1 MATTVQVE
9 LQAKTDKAIQEIEG
23 LQQEIKNLSKQVDQ
37 ANKNTSEG
45 LKDVKETSEQ
55 TAGGISKIGT
65 AIKAAGI
72 GLAVAAFAKLSE
84 VFNENQKVADAFG
97 TVFETLSLAFN
108 DFFNFLNNNIGTI
121 TGFFSSIFD
130 DPKQAIIDFGTAIKN
145 NLIERFNSFLDT
157 LGFVSSAVK
166 KVFSGDFAGALE
178 DVKSAGKES
187 IDVLTGVNNSF
198 DKSVET
204 VTKVTSSIVD
214 YTRSTIDA
222 AKSNVQLTKQAEIAR
237 VRQQGL
243 IESFDLQAEKLR
255 QVRDE
260 ERNTIEDRIKANNDL
275 AAVLDEQEKQMLE
288 MVDLQILAAQKEF
301 EKNQNQENTIA
312 LLEAQQEK
320 EAVLAQIQGFRSEQL
335 SNDLALNRE
344 KLELEQSISDAESE
358 RAISEAEFTAEQ
370 IEGEYLRLQALR
382 DAALQE
388 EEIETARLTKKRDLY
403 NEGTQAFVDAQN
415 ELLLFQQENSQR
427 QLEIERDLAKAKEE
441 TITQALGNLAT
452 IVGENTK
459 FGKAIAVVQA
469 IRDTLS
475 GANKALSASPP
486 PFNFIAAAAVAA
498 SGFANVKSILS
509 TPDPTPPSFAT
520 GGTGGAARVASV
532 PPAATA
538 PAFNIVGASGI
549 NQLAE
554 VVGQQ
559 TTQPVKAFVVSKDV
573 TTSQELDRNIVK
585 GASL

>member
-9 LQAKTDKAIQEIEG
+9 LQAKTDKAIKEIEG

-84 VFNENQKVADAFG
+84 VFNENQKVADAFN

-108 DFFNFLNNNIGTI
+108 DFFNFLDKNIGTI
-121 TGFFSSIFD
+121 TGFFTSIFN
-130 DPKQAIIDFGTAIKN
+130 DPKQAIIDFGDAIKQG
-145 NLIERFNSFLDT
+145 LIDRFNQ
-157 LGFVSSAVK
+157 
-166 KVFSGDFAGALE
+166 ALE
-178 DVKSAGKES
+178 VLGLVGKAFGELVKGEFSAAFDTIKEAGKETV
-187 IDVLTGVNNSF
+187 DVITGVDDSF
-198 DKSVET
+198 DKTVET
-204 VTKVTSSIVD
+204 VKNVSGSIVN
-214 YTRSTIDA
+214 YAKSTLDA
-222 AKSNVQLTKQAEIAR
+222 AKSNVELQKQAELSRA
-237 VRQQGL
+237 RQQGIL
-243 IESFDLQAEKLR
+243 EDFDLQAEKLR

-260 ERNTIEDRIKANNDL
+260 ERNTIEDRIKANNEL
-275 AAVLDEQEKQMLE
+275 AKVLDEQEKQMLE
-288 MVDLQILAAQKEF
+288 MVDIQIKAAQLEF
-301 EKNQNQENTIA
+301 DKNQNLENELA
-312 LLEAQQEK
+312 LIDALNEKRAVEAQI
-320 EAVLAQIQGFRSEQL
+320 AGFRSEQK
-335 SNDLALNRE
+335 SNDLALDRE
-344 KLELEQSISDAESE
+344 KIELEQSITDAESE
-358 RAISEAEFTAEQ
+358 RAIAEAEFTAEQ
-370 IEGEYLRLQALR
+370 IDNEFLRLQALL
-382 DAALQE
+382 DAAKEEKKIE
-388 EEIETARLTKKRDLY
+388 EERLKTKRDLY
-403 NEGTQAFVDAQN
+403 NAGTQAFIDAQN
-415 ELLLFQQENSQR
+415 ELDAFLQENKQK
-427 QLEIERDLAKAKEE
+427 QLEIEKDLAVAREE
-441 TITQALGNLAT
+441 IITNALGNLAT

-520 GGTGGAARVASV
+520 GGTGGAERVASI
-532 PPAATA
+532 PAVAQA

-559 TTQPVKAFVVSKDV
+559 ATQPVKAFVVSKDV

>member
-9 LQAKTDKAIQEIEG
+9 LQAKTDKAIKEIEG
-23 LQQEIKNLSKQVDQ
+23 LQKEIKNLSKQVEDS
-37 ANKNTSEG
+37 NKKTAET
-45 LKDVKETSEQ
+45 LKDVEKSSSGV
-55 TAGGISKIGT
+55 AKGVSKIGDSLKT
-65 AIKAAGI
+65 GI
-72 GLAVAAFAKLSE
+72 VFLYVEAFSKLTE
-84 VFNENQKVADAFG
+84 VFNENQKVADFFATTFEVLSRLFNDVIG
-97 TVFETLSLAFN
+97 TVISAVSSFDNFKDAVSGVFDNIKTLLNPAFIR
-108 DFFNFLNNNIGTI
+108 LQ
-121 TGFFSSIFD
+121 
-130 DPKQAIIDFGTAIKN
+130 KLIKGVQ
-145 NLIERFNSFLDT
+145 
-157 LGFVSSAVK
+157 LGFKELFQKKDVEGIKRLKDELAALDEEFVVAEQEQTKLLKTTRDYFTEIVNTSQAV
-166 KVFSGDFAGALE
+166 
-178 DVKSAGKES
+178 
-187 IDVLTGVNNSF
+187 
-198 DKSVET
+198 VELN
-204 VTKVTSSIVD
+204 KAS
-214 YTRSTIDA
+214 
-222 AKSNVQLTKQAEIAR
+222 EIAR

-243 IESFDLQAEKLR
+243 IETFDLQAEKLR

-260 ERNTIEDRIKANNDL
+260 ERNTIDERIQANNEL
-275 AAVLDEQEKQMLE
+275 AKVLDEQEKQMLE
-288 MVDLQILAAQKEF
+288 MVDLQIQAAQLEF

-344 KLELEQSISDAESE
+344 KLELEQSITDAESE
-358 RAISEAEFTAEQ
+358 RAIAEAEFTAEQ
-370 IEGEYLRLQALR
+370 IEGEMLRLEALR
-382 DAALQE
+382 DAAIRE
-388 EEIETARLTKKRDLY
+388 EEIETERLTKKRDLY

-415 ELLLFQQENSQR
+415 ELLAFQQENSQK

-441 TITQALGNLAT
+441 TITEALGNLAT

-532 PPAATA
+532 PQVAQA

-559 TTQPVKAFVVSKDV
+559 ATQPVKAFVVSKDV

>member
-9 LQAKTDKAIQEIEG
+9 LQAKTDKAIKEIES
-23 LQQEIKNLSKQVDQ
+23 LQKEIKNLSKQVDQ
-37 ANKNTSEG
+37 ANKSTSEG
-45 LKDVKETSEQ
+45 LKDVKQTSEQ

-65 AIKAAGI
+65 ALKAAGI
-72 GLAVAAFAKLSE
+72 GLAVAAFAKLTE
-84 VFNENQKVADAFG
+84 VFNENQKVADFFATTFEVLSRLFNDVIG
-97 TVFETLSLAFN
+97 TVISAVSSFDNFKDAVSGVFDNIKTLLNPAFIR
-108 DFFNFLNNNIGTI
+108 LQ
-121 TGFFSSIFD
+121 
-130 DPKQAIIDFGTAIKN
+130 KLIKGVQ
-145 NLIERFNSFLDT
+145 
-157 LGFVSSAVK
+157 LGFKELFQKKDVEGIKRLKDELAALDEEFVVAEQEQTKLLKTTRDYFTEIVNTSKAV
-166 KVFSGDFAGALE
+166 
-178 DVKSAGKES
+178 
-187 IDVLTGVNNSF
+187 
-198 DKSVET
+198 VELN
-204 VTKVTSSIVD
+204 KAS
-214 YTRSTIDA
+214 
-222 AKSNVQLTKQAEIAR
+222 EIAR

-243 IESFDLQAEKLR
+243 IETFDLQAEKLR

-260 ERNTIEDRIKANNDL
+260 ERNTIDERIQANNEL
-275 AAVLDEQEKQMLE
+275 AKVLDEQEKQMLE
-288 MVDLQILAAQKEF
+288 MVDLQIQAAQLEF

-358 RAISEAEFTAEQ
+358 RAIAEAEFTAEQ
-370 IEGEYLRLQALR
+370 IEGEMLRLEALR
-382 DAALQE
+382 DAALRE

-415 ELLLFQQENSQR
+415 ELLAFQQENSQK

-441 TITQALGNLAT
+441 TITEALGNLAT

-559 TTQPVKAFVVSKDV
+559 ATQPVKAFVVSKDV

>member
-9 LQAKTDKAIQEIEG
+9 LQAKTDKAIKEIEG
-23 LQQEIKNLSKQVDQ
+23 LQKEIKNLSKQVDQ
-37 ANKNTSEG
+37 ANKSTSEG
-45 LKDVKETSEQ
+45 LKEVKQTSEQ

-65 AIKAAGI
+65 ALKAAGI
-72 GLAVAAFAKLSE
+72 GLAVAAFAKLTE
-84 VFNENQKVADAFG
+84 VFNENQKVADFFSTTFEVLSRLFNDVIG
-97 TVFETLSLAFN
+97 TVISAVSSFDNFKDAVSGVFDNIKTLLNPAFIR
-108 DFFNFLNNNIGTI
+108 LQ
-121 TGFFSSIFD
+121 
-130 DPKQAIIDFGTAIKN
+130 KLIKGVQ
-145 NLIERFNSFLDT
+145 
-157 LGFVSSAVK
+157 LGFKELFQKKDVEGIKRLKDELAALDEEFVVAEQEQTKLLKTTRDYFTEIVNTSQAV
-166 KVFSGDFAGALE
+166 
-178 DVKSAGKES
+178 
-187 IDVLTGVNNSF
+187 
-198 DKSVET
+198 VELN
-204 VTKVTSSIVD
+204 KAS
-214 YTRSTIDA
+214 
-222 AKSNVQLTKQAEIAR
+222 EIAR

-243 IESFDLQAEKLR
+243 IETFDLQAEKLR

-260 ERNTIEDRIKANNDL
+260 ERNTIDERIQANNEL
-275 AAVLDEQEKQMLE
+275 AKVLDEQEKQMLE
-288 MVDLQILAAQKEF
+288 MVDLQIQAAQLEF

-358 RAISEAEFTAEQ
+358 RAIAEAEFTAEQ
-370 IEGEYLRLQALR
+370 IEGEMLRLEALR
-382 DAALQE
+382 DAALRE
-388 EEIETARLTKKRDLY
+388 EEIETERLTKKRDLY

-415 ELLLFQQENSQR
+415 ELLAFQQENSQK

-441 TITQALGNLAT
+441 TITDALGNLAT

-498 SGFANVKSILS
+498 GGFANVKSILS

-520 GGTGGAARVASV
+520 GGGGGASRVASI
-532 PPAATA
+532 PAVASS

-559 TTQPVKAFVVSKDV
+559 ATQPVKAFVVSKDV